1 MNKNNL
7 IKEAIYYGDIA
18 LSKKLPDPREKD
30 LDPWE
35 YGHSFGYRIMNSE
48 GTIIAEDNFYDDR
61 YCPLQSHI
69 IYENMIVINIC
80 DTGD

>member
-1 MNKNNL
+1 MERAFQ
-7 IKEAIYYGDIA
+7 EALHYGNIA
-18 LSKKLPDPREKD
+18 LGKLLPEPSED

-35 YGHSFGYRIMNSE
+35 FGHSFGYRIMDHE
-48 GTIIAEDNFYDDR
+48 GNVLVEDNYYDDR

-69 IYENMIVINIC
+69 IYDNMIVINIC